1 MHWGIKNVQKRAKTC
16 KNVQKR
22 AQLAKTIRNDQKRS
36 KTCRTRKNVQ
46 KRAKTCKKRAGTMHK
61 TIKTIKTIKNDQK
74 RAKTCKNVQKRT
86 KLAET
91 CKNVQKRA
99 KTQKGVW
106 TMTKSRALRVF
117 AFVLSFY
124 EADSQCGSK
133 RHNACL
139 DRGLLILKQ
148 PGIAILR
155 ERMPMLAKVN
165 RRTRD
170 NMVMT
175 FIL

>member
-1 MHWGIKNVQKRAKTC
+1 MCKNVQKRAKTIKNVHNSQKRSETIKNDQKRAELAKTC

-22 AQLAKTIRNDQKRS
+22 AKSEQVQCTKRS
-36 KTCRTRKNVQ
+36 KRS
-46 KRAKTCKKRAGTMHK
+46 
-61 TIKTIKTIKNDQK
+61 KTIKNDQK

>member
-1 MHWGIKNVQKRAKTC
+1 MCKNVQKRAKTI
-16 KNVQKR
+16 KNVH
-22 AQLAKTIRNDQKRS
+22 NSQKRS
-36 KTCRTRKNVQ
+36 
-46 KRAKTCKKRAGTMHK
+46 
-61 TIKTIKTIKNDQK
+61 KTIKNDQK
-74 RAKTCKNVQKRT
+74 RAE
-86 KLAET
+86 LAKT

>member
-1 MHWGIKNVQKRAKTC
+1 MKNVQKRAKTC

-22 AQLAKTIRNDQKRS
+22 AQLAKTIKNDQKRS

-61 TIKTIKTIKNDQK
+61 TIKTIKNDQK

-86 KLAET
+86 KLAKT

-124 EADSQCGSK
+124 QADSQCGSK

>member
-1 MHWGIKNVQKRAKTC
+1 MCKNVQKRAKTCKNVHNSQKRSKTIKNDQKRSKLAKTCKNMQKASRYNAQNDQNDQKRSKTCKNVQKRAKTC
-16 KNVQKR
+16 KNVQNSQK
-22 AQLAKTIRNDQKRS
+22 LAK
-36 KTCRTRKNVQ
+36 
-46 KRAKTCKKRAGTMHK
+46 
-61 TIKTIKTIKNDQK
+61 
-74 RAKTCKNVQKRT
+74 
-86 KLAET
+86 T

-124 EADSQCGSK
+124 QADSQCGSK